1 MKIHKIDGEL
11 YVEWTT
17 ITAAIIE
24 IVKMVGFAVFGIVSF
39 YALWV
44 LLELV
49 G

>member
-1 MKIHKIDGEL
+1 MKIRKINGEL

-17 ITAAIIE
+17 TTAA
-24 IVKMVGFAVFGIVSF
+24 VKEVLWMAGFAIMGIASF

>member
-1 MKIHKIDGEL
+1 MKIRKINGEL

-17 ITAAIIE
+17 TTAAIKEVLWVSGVAI
-24 IVKMVGFAVFGIVSF
+24 MGIASF